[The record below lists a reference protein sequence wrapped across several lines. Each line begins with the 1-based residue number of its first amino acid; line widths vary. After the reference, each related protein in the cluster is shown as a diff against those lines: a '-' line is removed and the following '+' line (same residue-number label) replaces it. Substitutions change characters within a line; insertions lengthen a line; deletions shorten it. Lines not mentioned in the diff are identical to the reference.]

1 MKRRSFLGLLGGAA
15 AAGPSNVAN
24 AVTPQALKLRHLGI
38 AGTLARVDEAEPSD
52 AGRVEHAKQ
61 RLKQLIGWGSEAR
74 AMRRRRYW
82 LDGLE
87 PDVAALR
94 SVALSQKVRISRRI
108 AFERDEATQQSYL
121 EGVIAG
127 LWE

>member
-1 MKRRSFLGLLGGAA
+1 MKRRGFLGLLGGAV
-15 AAGPSNVAN
+15 AAGPAGVAD

-38 AGTLARVDEAEPSD
+38 AGTLARVDEASPSD
-52 AGRVEHAKQ
+52 AGRADWAKQ
-61 RLKQLIGWGSEAR
+61 RLKKLLGWGSEAR
-74 AMRRRRYW
+74 EMRRRRYW
-82 LDGLE
+82 LEGLE

-108 AFERDEATQQSYL
+108 AFERDEAQQKTYL

-127 LWE
+127 LWD